1 MNTGESERRL
11 LAISAHPDDAEFTSG
26 GSLARWA
33 VEGWATHLVVC
44 TDGSKGSSNAQDTPE
59 VLARLRRNEQEAAA
73 QVLGV
78 REVVWLGHPDG
89 ELGRATNL
97 VEELARRIRRIRPDR
112 LLAWDAWRP
121 YELHP
126 DHRAAGLAAVD
137 AVLAAGNPH
146 FYPQQLQA
154 ESGLRPHRVEELYLF
169 GTDQRD
175 TWVDIT
181 PTFERKMAA
190 IACHASQVA
199 GLRDLAL
206 KMSYCNQG
214 YAQGHGMT
222 YAEVFKVLHPFC
234 DT

>member
-1 MNTGESERRL
+1 MNTGEVHRRV
-11 LAISAHPDDAEFTSG
+11 LAVGAHPDDAEFTSG

-33 VEGWATHLVVC
+33 AEGRLTYLVVC
-44 TDGSKGSSNAQDTPE
+44 TDGSKGSQNQQDEPE
-59 VLARLRRNEQEAAA
+59 ALGRLRRAEQAAAA
-73 QVLGV
+73 QALGIA
-78 REVVWLGHPDG
+78 EVIWLGHPDG
-89 ELGRATNL
+89 ELARTPNL
-97 VEELARRIRRIRPDR
+97 VEELAFQIRRVRPDR

-126 DHRAAGLAAVD
+126 DHRDAGLAAVD

-146 FYPQQLQA
+146 FYTQQLQA
-154 ESGLRPHRVEELYLF
+154 VPGLQPHRVEEVYLF

-181 PTFERKMAA
+181 ATFERKMAA
-190 IACHASQVA
+190 IACHASQVV
-199 GLRDLAL
+199 GLRDLAR
-206 KMSYCNQG
+206 KISYCNQG
-214 YAQGHGMT
+214 YAQGHGYT

>member
-1 MNTGESERRL
+1 MSTGEAHRRV
-11 LAISAHPDDAEFTSG
+11 LAVGAHPDDVEFTSG
-26 GSLARWA
+26 GSLTRWA
-33 VEGWATHLVVC
+33 AEGWLTYLVVC
-44 TDGSKGSSNAQDTPE
+44 TDGSKGSQDPQDEPE
-59 VLARLRRNEQEAAA
+59 ALARVRRAEQEAAA
-73 QVLGV
+73 QALGIA
-78 REVVWLGHPDG
+78 EVIWLAHPDG
-89 ELGRATNL
+89 ELARAPNL
-97 VEELARRIRRIRPDR
+97 VEE
-112 LLAWDAWRP
+112 LAWDAWRP

-137 AVLAAGNPH
+137 AALAVSNPH

-154 ESGLRPHRVEELYLF
+154 APGLQPHRVAEVYLF

-181 PTFERKMAA
+181 ATFERKMAA
-190 IACHASQVA
+190 IACHASQVV

-214 YAQGHGMT
+214 YAQGHGYT

>member
-1 MNTGESERRL
+1 MNPGEGHRRV
-11 LAISAHPDDAEFTSG
+11 LAVGAHPDDVEFTSG

-33 VEGWATHLVVC
+33 AEGCSTYLVVC
-44 TDGSKGSSNAQDTPE
+44 TDGSKGSQNPQDEPE
-59 VLARLRRNEQEAAA
+59 ALARVRRAEQEAAGQA
-73 QVLGV
+73 LGIT
-78 REVVWLGHPDG
+78 EVIWLAHPDG
-89 ELGRATNL
+89 ELARAPNL
-97 VEELARRIRRIRPDR
+97 VEELAWQIRRIRPDR

-146 FYPQQLQA
+146 FYPQQLRA
-154 ESGLRPHRVEELYLF
+154 ESGLQPHRVAEVYLF
-169 GTDQRD
+169 GADQRD

-181 PTFERKMAA
+181 ATFERKMAA

-214 YAQGHGMT
+214 YAQGHGVT